1 MVAYLSIAVFELVL
15 YLIFKQAKTENQKKW
30 LFILGCIGLWLFV
43 GLRSNNTGGDTI
55 GYVRNFQSITYV
67 RWDNIY
73 NAFTKD
79 QGFYYFVKLIRSFTN
94 SNVVFLLV
102 TAFASL
108 IGVFDLCWRNSK
120 RPLLALYFYVT
131 IGNLFFIMTGMR
143 QAIAMSICML
153 SVRFIQKRKILP
165 FVLLVILAAQFH
177 HSAYIFIVMYFL
189 GTRRVDALNMLIT
202 IGVTVL
208 AYFSYEN
215 LLGVVAE
222 VLNYEAYGVL
232 NANNGGIYFAILI
245 VVLVLAFVTKTRW
258 MTELKERVI
267 MNTSVMCVVIWI
279 FRLISRTAER
289 PSMYWLNAIP
299 IVFTE
304 SIDSIE
310 KREDRLFIELGAI
323 VLTLLFFIYRARG
336 QYYALGI

>member
-43 GLRSNNTGGDTI
+43 GLRSNNTGPDTI
-55 GYVRNFQSITYV
+55 GYVRNFQSIANIK
-67 RWDNIY
+67 WDNIY

-79 QGFYYFVKLIRSFTN
+79 QGFYYFVKLIRTFTN

-102 TAFASL
+102 TALASL

-131 IGNLFFIMTGMR
+131 IGNLGFVLTGMR

-153 SVRFIQKRKILP
+153 SIRFIQKRKILP
-165 FVLLVILAAQFH
+165 YVLLVILAAQFH

-189 GTRRVDALNMLIT
+189 GIRRVDALNMLLT
-202 IGVTVL
+202 VGVTVL
-208 AYFSYEN
+208 AYFSYEH
-215 LLGVVAE
+215 LLSFANE
-222 VLNYEAYGVL
+222 ILDYNYDVEQTD
-232 NANNGGIYFAILI
+232 NGGIFFVILLI
-245 VVLVLAFVTKTRW
+245 ILVLALVTKSKW
-258 MTELKERVI
+258 MTDLKQKVI
-267 MNTSVMCVVIWI
+267 MNTSIMCVVIWV
-279 FRLISRTAER
+279 FRLIGRTAER

-323 VLTLLFFIYRARG
+323 LLTLLFFIYRARG
-336 QYYALGI
+336 QYYALCF